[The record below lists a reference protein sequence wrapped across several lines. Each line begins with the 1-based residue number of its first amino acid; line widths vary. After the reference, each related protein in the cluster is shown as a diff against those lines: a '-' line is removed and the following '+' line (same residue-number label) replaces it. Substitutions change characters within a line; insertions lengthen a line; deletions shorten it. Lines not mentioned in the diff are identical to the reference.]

1 MIGRYLALFGWKFSD
16 LQKKRRWLQTFSV
29 MERFSKKYLSPG
41 LPLKKNW
48 NWVTRACANHCYFQC
63 GSSKANM
70 NSLCS
75 TPGTFLILDQIV
87 VSSVLTQKTKLRGSN
102 KNNFLWGANIVWSKF
117 PQSYDLRDL
126 SKFKSYD
133 SLPDAF
139 VKALPHPIPGCTQS
153 GQNYEKWK
161 ILGNFSFRELQLP

>member
-1 MIGRYLALFGWKFSD
+1 
-16 LQKKRRWLQTFSV
+16 
-29 MERFSKKYLSPG
+29 
-41 LPLKKNW
+41 
-48 NWVTRACANHCYFQC
+48 
-63 GSSKANM
+63 M

-75 TPGTFLILDQIV
+75 TPGTFLILDQFV

-153 GQNYEKWK
+153 GKNYEK
-161 ILGNFSFRELQLP
+161 